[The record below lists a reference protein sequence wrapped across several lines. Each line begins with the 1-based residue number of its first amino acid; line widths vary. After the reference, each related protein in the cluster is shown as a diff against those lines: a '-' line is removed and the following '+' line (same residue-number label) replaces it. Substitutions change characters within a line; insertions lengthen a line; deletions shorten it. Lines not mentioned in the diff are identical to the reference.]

1 MKPKPW
7 KVKRCPHIFGHT
19 VWFLSFLF
27 SHIEPCIVRHQRVSL
42 HPVITSRFHLG
53 LLTGAYLLLLGCPSC
68 STGNKKVIRLLK
80 WLLWHCGRCSAVSD
94 EAFKKQL
101 ETHLFK
107 VAFVSPQV
115 FLYCVLFYA
124 FILRMLKIFSSFS
137 SNHCWP
143 FSVKVVLLNQCI
155 VIIIT
160 ILSNAFIYRCS
171 NLSSYKNLV
180 LN

>member
-1 MKPKPW
+1 MKSEEVSTHFWPYSLIPE
-7 KVKRCPHIFGHT
+7 
-19 VWFLSFLF
+19 FLVFTYRTL
-27 SHIEPCIVRHQRVSL
+27 HCQAPACISDLL